1 MKVRSRFSYF
11 RDKLQVFV
19 LGFLLGIV
27 LGGGFFLLKLDS
39 YVKELSFYKSLTE
52 KDEKDPNDLDEIKD
66 EINNPKKTKTKKS
79 EQRNYGGTDNI
90 AMNSDSVSG
99 NDTLPVVFNNEAGG
113 DEIIIRKDEL
123 LGQKMLAVN
132 NLDNPEEHDSIS
144 GKPAADS
151 PKSYLSVEFWKSPLN
166 YRGYKFSRNKL
177 VIFGLEDGDIES
189 IFRSD
194 NTTYLKSSIGLFRI
208 EPSTDFRQMER
219 VTDESLISKMQ

>member
-1 MKVRSRFSYF
+1 MKIKSRFSYF

-52 KDEKDPNDLDEIKD
+52 KDEKDENDLKDLQDELDK
-66 EINNPKKTKTKKS
+66 PKTKKPKKVDS
-79 EQRNYGGTDNI
+79 RNSSSNDQIT
-90 AMNSDSVSG
+90 MNPDSGSV
-99 NDTLPVVFNNEAGG
+99 DTLPLAMNNEAGG

-123 LGQKMLAVN
+123 LGQKVLAVSN
-132 NLDNPEEHDSIS
+132 PDHPEENDSVT
-144 GKPAADS
+144 GKPAADN
-151 PKSYLSVEFWKSPLN
+151 PRSYITVEFWKSPLN

-177 VIFGLEDGDIES
+177 VVFGLETNDIES
-189 IFRSD
+189 VFKTD
-194 NTTYLKSSIGLFRI
+194 NSIYLKTAIGLFRI

>member
-52 KDEKDPNDLDEIKD
+52 KDEKDPNDLDKIKD
-66 EINNPKKTKTKKS
+66 ELNNPKKSKPKKS
-79 EQRNYGGTDNI
+79 EQRNYGGTDNVS
-90 AMNSDSVSG
+90 MSSDSASG

-144 GKPAADS
+144 GRPAADS
-151 PKSYLSVEFWKSPLN
+151 PKSYLTVEFWKSPLN

-177 VIFGLEDGDIES
+177 VIFGLETGDIES